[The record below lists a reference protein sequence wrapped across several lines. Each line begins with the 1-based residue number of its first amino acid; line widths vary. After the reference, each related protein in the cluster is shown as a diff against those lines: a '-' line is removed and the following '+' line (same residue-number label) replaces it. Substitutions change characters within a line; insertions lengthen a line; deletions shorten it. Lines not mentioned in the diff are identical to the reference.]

1 MKTNFKAEKE
11 SIEQKASDGTVT
23 KTVLFNGGEPISPRE
38 YVFQQIRLLLA
49 CGIKIPSFRLVEK
62 TEVNVNEDGTKVMR
76 PRQERLVIKCGANG
90 CFGRAF
96 IV

>member
-11 SIEQKASDGTVT
+11 AIEQKAPDGTVT
-23 KTVLFNGGEPISPRE
+23 KTVLFNGGENISPRE

-62 TEVNVNEDGTKVMR
+62 TEVIVNGDGTKVMR
-76 PRQERLVIKCGANG
+76 PRQERLTIKCDSHG
-90 CFGRAF
+90 CFIKAF
-96 IV
+96 IA